1 MQILLKFPKPSAHW
15 IGLANLIVHSDGL
28 RGDITLVVD
37 GDGARFFEK
46 IDAENPIPVLTRKQP
61 RFAVETLAGKLA
73 FLQWLH
79 DTFPKVEPVAVS
91 RAPQLRPLPNFFKGG
106 AITRAVRFGTASPAR

>member
-1 MQILLKFPKPSAHW
+1 MQILLKFPKPSSHW
-15 IGLANLIVHSDGL
+15 VGLANLIVHSDGL

-46 IDAENPIPVLTRKQP
+46 IDAENPIPVLTRTQP
-61 RFAVETLAGKLA
+61 RFDVETLAGKLA

-79 DTFPKVEPVAVS
+79 DTFPKVEPVPVP
-91 RAPQLRPLPNFFKGG
+91 RALKIRPLPNFFKGG
-106 AITRAVRFGTASPAR
+106 AITRSVRFGTTSAAR